1 MKTKREKFPID
12 NLCEPGACKNCMYHR
27 EGETLCFK
35 YKQEPKD
42 NFLMRIKKFFGI
54 KNPEMSSDPWRS
66 KTTDNAEPKA
76 TDGTVLIPIRSS
88 TYFKMEFKDDE
99 SFGEVTYGG
108 ETIRGYIGMIE
119 ASNVNGKLIRKF
131 TVIEMP

>member
-1 MKTKREKFPID
+1 MKTKREEFPTD
-12 NLCEPGACKNCMYHR
+12 NLCKPGACKNCMYHR

-54 KNPEMSSDPWRS
+54 KNPEKSSDPWRS